1 MRIMANFKNPAVVE
15 QCAMRLLPFAE
26 QWRQPGDLV
35 CTNADFSALLQGIGS
50 HALNEES
57 ALSLLYFLAL
67 TPNDSASQAERCK
80 ALLLAR
86 LDAVGDDAP
95 DMRSAFQTDHVERLN
110 AGPAL
115 FQPAGLR
122 LLREIVPEEEEP
134 EPDGFAPFEPFDEGQ
149 ADDLPGFPVEAL
161 PPVLGNYAQA
171 IATSLQVPADMPAA
185 GLLAAVSLAVQGVY
199 KVNPKPGWLEPLN
212 LYIAVVAKPSERK
225 SPVLAEISRHV
236 YDFCAAENERRAP
249 AVNEYRIQASLLS
262 RQVESMLA
270 QAGKVKK
277 GGNGWKAEDIA
288 AKQAELDSLE
298 PVKPLRLLAD
308 DVTPEALTSL
318 LADNSGRMGVFSAE
332 GGLFGILAGLYSG
345 QGGANI
351 DTFLKAYTGDTIQV
365 DRKGRKAETIAHPAL
380 TLLLMVQ
387 PSVLREIMENET
399 FAGRGLL
406 ARFLYSLPTSKVGC
420 RQFSTP
426 AIPGTVAQAFADCL
440 TDLLQTQADSK
451 PADPPKIIRFAP
463 AAAGLAEQFF
473 DELERRLV
481 TDLEDVE
488 GWAGKL
494 HGTTMRIAGVLHCAR
509 VGLFADSEPLSG
521 ETMRAA
527 ISIARYFI
535 AHSCAAFRQMGATEP
550 QAVKDA
556 RYIWNRLQSAGK
568 PEIGKR
574 DVLRLCHGRMNARQL
589 DPGLQELE
597 RRGYIRIDKIPRGGR
612 PSETVILRPIEAM
625 QNAENQGFSH

>member
-57 ALSLLYFLAL
+57 SLSLLYFLAL

-122 LLREIVPEEEEP
+122 LLREVVPEEEES
-134 EPDGFAPFEPFDEGQ
+134 EPDGFAPFEPFEDGQ
-149 ADDLPGFPVEAL
+149 ADDLHGFPVEAL
-161 PPVLGNYAQA
+161 PPVMGDYAQA
-171 IATSLQVPADMPAA
+171 IATSLQVPADMPAV

-249 AVNEYRIQASLLS
+249 AINEYRIQASLLS

-270 QAGKVKK
+270 QAGKAKK
-277 GGNGWKAEDIA
+277 GGSGWTAEDIS

-318 LADNSGRMGVFSAE
+318 LADNGGRMGVFSAE

-351 DTFLKAYTGDTIQV
+351 DTFLKAYTGDHIQV

-420 RQFSTP
+420 RQFCTP
-426 AIPGTVAQAFADCL
+426 AIPGPVAQAFADCL
-440 TDLLQTQADSK
+440 TDLLNIQADSK
-451 PADPPKIIRFAP
+451 PTASPKIIRFATE
-463 AAAGLAEQFF
+463 ATEMAEQFF
-473 DELERRLV
+473 NELESRLV
-481 TDLEDVE
+481 NDLEDVE

-521 ETMRAA
+521 ETMQAA

-535 AHSCAAFRQMGATEP
+535 AHSCAAFRQMGAAEP
-550 QAVKDA
+550 QAVRDA

-568 PEIGKR
+568 PGVSKSEA
-574 DVLRLCHGRMNARQL
+574 LWLCNGRMNARQL
-589 DPGLQELE
+589 EPGLQELE
-597 RRGYIRIDKIPRGGR
+597 RRGYIRIDKVSAGRGR
-612 PSETVILRPIEAM
+612 PSINIILRPQQE
-625 QNAENQGFSH
+625 

>member
-57 ALSLLYFLAL
+57 ALALLYFLAL
-67 TPNDSASQAERCK
+67 TPSDSASQAERCK

-122 LLREIVPEEEEP
+122 LLREVVPEEEES
-134 EPDGFAPFEPFDEGQ
+134 EPDGFAPFEPFEDGQ

-161 PPVLGNYAQA
+161 PPVMGDYAQA

-185 GLLAAVSLAVQGVY
+185 GLLVAVSLAVQGVY

-249 AVNEYRIQASLLS
+249 AINEYRIQASLLS

-270 QAGKVKK
+270 QAGKAKK
-277 GGNGWKAEDIA
+277 GGSGWTAEDIS

-318 LADNSGRMGVFSAE
+318 LADNGGRMGVFSAE

-345 QGGANI
+345 QGSANI
-351 DTFLKAYTGDTIQV
+351 DTFLKAYTGDHIQV

-420 RQFSTP
+420 RQFCTP
-426 AIPGTVAQAFADCL
+426 AIPGPVAQAFADCL
-440 TDLLQTQADSK
+440 TDLLNIQADSK
-451 PADPPKIIRFAP
+451 PTASPKIIRFATE
-463 AAAGLAEQFF
+463 ATEMAEQFF
-473 DELERRLV
+473 NELESRLV
-481 TDLEDVE
+481 NDLEDVE

-521 ETMRAA
+521 ETMQAA

-535 AHSCAAFRQMGATEP
+535 AHSCAAFRQMGAAEP
-550 QAVKDA
+550 QAVRDA

-568 PEIGKR
+568 PGVSKSEA
-574 DVLRLCHGRMNARQL
+574 LWLCNGRMNARQL
-589 DPGLQELE
+589 EPGLQELE
-597 RRGYIRIDKIPRGGR
+597 RRGYIRIDKVSAGRGR
-612 PSETVILRPIEAM
+612 PSINIILRPQQE
-625 QNAENQGFSH
+625 